1 MANEGNRSALSKYW
15 GLKRQDRR
23 LVRRAVL
30 ALAFARIKLWR
41 YSFQQLS
48 EQLESG
54 HSGAAD
60 VADPAFLGRLS
71 YAIGAAAGH
80 VPWRSDCFP
89 QCIAA
94 RALLNKEGLSSTIHL
109 GVERVGEADLEGH
122 AWLTC
127 GEFVVAGGGTN
138 LDRFTEVH
146 RYPG

>member
-1 MANEGNRSALSKYW
+1 MANEGKRSALAKF
-15 GLKRQDRR
+15 RR
-23 LVRRAVL
+23 LESRDKRMVLQAAL
-30 ALAFARIKLWR
+30 ALAVARLKLWR
-41 YSFQQLS
+41 FSFQQLS
-48 EQLESG
+48 EQLEDV
-54 HSGAAD
+54 HPGATD
-60 VADPAFLGRLS
+60 IADPEFLSRLS

-94 RALLNKEGLSSTIHL
+94 RALLTKEGLSSTIHL
-109 GVERVGEADLEGH
+109 GVERVGETDLEGH

-127 GEFVVAGGGTN
+127 GEFVVTGGGAN